1 MEMTQPARPDDK
13 LIDRYAQAIAHDDV
27 PPAPHIRNAVLMYAA
42 TVAQQRKDAASAQPV
57 RDPHDEEFP
66 LRAANAPRWRTWAA
80 ASVAVTAI
88 AGVLGWQFTKPSQ
101 PADTLAMAPHQGKAE
116 QVAAAPSPAPALT
129 PAPMQNAAAE
139 KATSVTAMT
148 SAMSLPAE
156 PPQVAAATISRNEP
170 VLQSDKAIPQPA
182 PRQAETKLARAASP
196 PRATTPR
203 PVAVDSTKS
212 VATIA
217 AAPPAPPSPSREV
230 QTGVQAGV
238 QTGAQAARAESAKT
252 KLADEATSASGAG
265 SAGSTR
271 ATAAPAAAARVA
283 AAPFPAANNAPGA
296 LAPASSTIAT
306 ADKPAS
312 DSQGASSAPT
322 SPPPA
327 AGMPSSA
334 AEQRARLLAS
344 LGRPSHEADPEQWWA
359 HITQLRSKGR
369 VKEADIEQI
378 RLRDRYPAFKL
389 PARTASEAEA
399 AEPASAIPPPQR

>member
-1 MEMTQPARPDDK
+1 MEMTQSARPDDK

-27 PPAPHIRNAVLMYAA
+27 SPAPHIRNAVLMYAA
-42 TVAQQRKDAASAQPV
+42 TVAQQRKDTASAQPV

-66 LRAANAPRWRTWAA
+66 LRAANASRWRTWAA
-80 ASVAVTAI
+80 ASVVVTAI

-101 PADTLAMAPHQGKAE
+101 PADTLAMAPYQGKAE

-156 PPQVAAATISRNEP
+156 PPQVAAATISRNESVP
-170 VLQSDKAIPQPA
+170 QSAKAKPQSA

-196 PRATTPR
+196 PPATTPR
-203 PVAVDSTKS
+203 PAAADSTKP

-217 AAPPAPPSPSREV
+217 AAPPAPPSPSRE
-230 QTGVQAGV
+230 V

-271 ATAAPAAAARVA
+271 AAAAPAAAARTA

-296 LAPASSTIAT
+296 LTPASSTIAA

-312 DSQGASSAPT
+312 DSQATSSAPT
-322 SPPPA
+322 SPQPA

-344 LGRPSHEADPEQWWA
+344 LGRPTHEADPEQWWA

-389 PARTASEAEA
+389 PARAASEAEA
-399 AEPASAIPPPQR
+399 AEPATAIPPPQR